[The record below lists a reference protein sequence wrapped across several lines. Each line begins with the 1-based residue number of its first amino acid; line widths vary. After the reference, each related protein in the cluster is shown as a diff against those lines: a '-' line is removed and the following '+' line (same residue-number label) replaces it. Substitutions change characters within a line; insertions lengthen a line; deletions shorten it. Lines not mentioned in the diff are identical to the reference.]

1 MLPIQVHE
9 TCPKSFTHVK
19 NAGASNMD
27 SNLNLFHIFVEVV
40 INYQKGEIK
49 SPSLVLDN

>member
-9 TCPKSFTHVK
+9 TCPNPLHMVK
-19 NAGASNMD
+19 NAWARNMD

-40 INYQKGEIK
+40 INYQKGG
-49 SPSLVLDN
+49 D